1 MSFPPSFT
9 LSKQTPRKGGER
21 ATQSKWKENILFSTV
36 HKSTPCPFFFSLQA
50 WQCQA
55 REVVTRMKRIK
66 HIDIDTTNER
76 QKPVQ
81 IPEIGKNLLD
91 CTLDLILIQL
101 CLPIFRYNWAILRF
115 SFAKSTKWDAK
126 QYVFYLVWAVKSLTL
141 FFCQVSWIR
150 KRDSHILTVGSSTFI
165 SDGRFYI
172 LKPEKRHVWTLRI
185 R

>member
-1 MSFPPSFT
+1 MSFPLSST

-21 ATQSKWKENILFSTV
+21 ATQSKWKENIGFSTV
-36 HKSTPCPFFFSLQA
+36 HKCVLFFSLQA

-115 SFAKSTKWDAK
+115 SFAKSTKWDVK
-126 QYVFYLVWAVKSLTL
+126 QYVFSFDLGSQISYLFSARCLGFANAT
-141 FFCQVSWIR
+141 R
-150 KRDSHILTVGSSTFI
+150 I
-165 SDGRFYI
+165 S
-172 LKPEKRHVWTLRI
+172 
-185 R
+185 